1 MSAGISQCAYI
12 NLHIIDLKLNLFLQA
27 MNQAEALSSVN
38 YRILKTIS
46 LNHQLYI
53 IDVAYSNRGTV
64 YFSFTNISH
73 QTNSVHK
80 MFFSSN
86 ISFYSSLRFLYTVD
100 IWKQNGIYL
109 QYQNNIYINVFPLEH
124 SCVVHFQFFQVF
136 EMTI

>member
-46 LNHQLYI
+46 LNHQPYI
-53 IDVAYSNRGTV
+53 HVIDIAYSNRVTV

-80 MFFSSN
+80 MFFPVIFLFIVHSDFFILLTYENKMEYIFN
-86 ISFYSSLRFLYTVD
+86 IRTTFT
-100 IWKQNGIYL
+100 
-109 QYQNNIYINVFPLEH
+109 
-124 SCVVHFQFFQVF
+124 
-136 EMTI
+136 